1 MNAGCLIL
9 EIGRKRDNQRKRS
22 HTPWNGAA
30 NKYLIVYI
38 GNTTGCN
45 LFTRL
50 WILMRSR
57 LKWKFPPR
65 KCSLTGRGGYFKR
78 FDASSSSSPP
88 SRRAWKRIELKNC
101 ATISMNQTSPFMQPI
116 LSLLVAHVSCRMEWT
131 RA

>member
-78 FDASSSSSPP
+78 FDASIPSKSP
-88 SRRAWKRIELKNC
+88 SVKTNRIKGGEKTVQRYRWIKPRLLCNR
-101 ATISMNQTSPFMQPI
+101 FFHY
-116 LSLLVAHVSCRMEWT
+116 SLHTCRMEWT